1 MFRITRDVF
10 HPVFYPRYTDIFPGH
25 VDVLNFGS
33 LYPMHCDFPFIST
46 NIFSRCNG
54 NSVATI
60 GSGGTSRFR
69 YKHKCENN
77 SNLWTSRDPG
87 IPRERNEDFTNKNI
101 YKYLPKFKENIYTC
115 KQTKKKDFSILLN

>member
-33 LYPMHCDFPFIST
+33 VYPMHCDFPFIST

-60 GSGGTSRFR
+60 GSGGTSGLDT
-69 YKHKCENN
+69 N
-77 SNLWTSRDPG
+77 TSVKIIVTCG
-87 IPRERNEDFTNKNI
+87 QAEIQVYQEKGTKILLIKIFTNI
-101 YKYLPKFKENIYTC
+101 YPNSKKTSIPVN
-115 KQTKKKDFSILLN
+115 KQRKRILVYC